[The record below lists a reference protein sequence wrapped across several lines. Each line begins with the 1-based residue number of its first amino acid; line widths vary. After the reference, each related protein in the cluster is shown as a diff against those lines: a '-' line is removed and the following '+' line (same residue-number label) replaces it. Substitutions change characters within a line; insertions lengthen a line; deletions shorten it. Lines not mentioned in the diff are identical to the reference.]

1 MIVGDGKEFEKLKK
15 LVKTKNI
22 IFTGRVAHSEVKKY
36 YSIFDMCVYPRTK
49 HEVTQ
54 YVPPLKPLEAM
65 AMKIPVI
72 VSDLAPL
79 IEMVKDK
86 NTGLICKADDLE
98 SLKDKIIELYSSKE
112 LRSRLAE
119 NAYNWVKEER
129 NWNTNITKYKEL
141 YDSFKSE
148 R

>member
-1 MIVGDGKEFEKLKK
+1 
-15 LVKTKNI
+15 
-22 IFTGRVAHSEVKKY
+22 
-36 YSIFDMCVYPRTK
+36 MCVYPRTK